1 MCWVCAR
8 GRAAPTLRRNTHNTR
23 NTQTCT
29 IRKHWVCWIECV
41 HAVAPHR
48 LSDAIHTIHA
58 IHKHVQCIHV
68 RSRASYKELKLA
80 RNACS
85 ILATVA
91 AMYTHVWI
99 FIFPYFI
106 TGIRTSVFITDF
118 RMKYGKSVLLGSS
131 DICLWAF
138 MTIRVMSFFFSC
150 NTHTCVNVN
159 PKRPLGESFL
169 RILTMIDV
177 SLPRTAPP
185 VGLCRDTVK
194 RCENK

>member
-1 MCWVCAR
+1 M
-8 GRAAPTLRRNTHNTR
+8 
-23 NTQTCT
+23 
-29 IRKHWVCWIECV
+29 

-131 DICLWAF
+131 VL
-138 MTIRVMSFFFSC
+138 T
-150 NTHTCVNVN
+150 NTRATHLVILYQKCW
-159 PKRPLGESFL
+159 KFL
-169 RILTMIDV
+169 KVQHWYNFLV
-177 SLPRTAPP
+177 P
-185 VGLCRDTVK
+185 GK
-194 RCENK
+194 NW